1 MRTTQSWGGVTD
13 VRGLAAGWWP
23 PWAPAPHSCAPPAH
37 RLAHCLSGCP
47 RLSVHLLSQQLC
59 VEEGGF
65 TQVLG
70 WRTGAQE
77 LWAMSFLHPDPDLLL
92 VGSPHL
98 AELGA

>member
-1 MRTTQSWGGVTD
+1 MARALEKRAS
-13 VRGLAAGWWP
+13 
-23 PWAPAPHSCAPPAH
+23 
-37 RLAHCLSGCP
+37 LSI
-47 RLSVHLLSQQLC
+47 HLLSQQLC

-70 WRTGAQE
+70 WKTGAQE
-77 LWAMSFLHPDPDLLL
+77 LWAMSLLHLDPNLLL

>member
-1 MRTTQSWGGVTD
+1 MGWQGVVATLSL
-13 VRGLAAGWWP
+13 RP
-23 PWAPAPHSCAPPAH
+23 PLLHPPAH
-37 RLAHCLSGCP
+37 GLAHCLSSGP

-70 WRTGAQE
+70 WKTGAQE
-77 LWAMSFLHPDPDLLL
+77 LWAMSLLHPDPNLLL